1 MSRGSQLVDKL
12 EHKALV
18 TRRNNRKE
26 HAGKPGF
33 RFCDLK
39 LRSQAKEELANVQE
53 LALVI
58 VEVYFVDPKVY
69 THLRNLEYR
78 HAGIAVPDLLRL

>member
-1 MSRGSQLVDKL
+1 MDKL

-18 TRRNNRKE
+18 TRRYNNRE

-33 RFCDLK
+33 RFGDLI
-39 LRSQAKEELANVQE
+39 LRRKSMGTLADVQV

-58 VEVYFVDPKVY
+58 VEIYFVYPKVY
-69 THLRNLEYR
+69 THLRKLEFR
-78 HAGIAVPDLLRL
+78 QRRDCSA